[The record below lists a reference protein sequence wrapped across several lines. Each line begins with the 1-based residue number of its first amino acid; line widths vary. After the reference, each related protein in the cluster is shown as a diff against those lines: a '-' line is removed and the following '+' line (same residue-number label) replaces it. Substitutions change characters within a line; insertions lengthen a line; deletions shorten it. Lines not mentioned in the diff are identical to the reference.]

1 MYSLYAH
8 FSWEFLSWMNAE
20 FIICF
25 FYIWWG
31 DHVVFI
37 FSFVDVVYHID
48 WLCMLDHHCY
58 GGMNPTWS
66 SCISFS
72 CVVAFCLLIFCWE
85 FYIYIFQRYWP
96 VIFFFGSVFVWFWYQ
111 GDSGF
116 IKWLWEC
123 SLLLSL
129 LEEFEK
135 DLCKFFIGL
144 LEFPYEAI
152 YGPELLFAGS
162 FFFFNYRFYF
172 TSTGQSLQIMYF
184 FFGGLLYF

>member
-1 MYSLYAH
+1 MRWS
-8 FSWEFLSWMNAE
+8 
-20 FIICF
+20 CG
-25 FYIWWG
+25 FYL
-31 DHVVFI
+31 F
-37 FSFVDVVYHID
+37 
-48 WLCMLDHHCY
+48 
-58 GGMNPTWS
+58 
-66 SCISFS
+66 
-72 CVVAFCLLIFCWE
+72 FCWCSISHWLIVYVGPSLLRWNE
-85 FYIYIFQRYWP
+85 SNLIIMYILFMCCCILFADILLRILHLYFSKILACN
-96 VIFFFGSVFVWFWYQ
+96 FFFGSVFVWFWYQ